1 MDSPQRRSKP
11 NNGITYV
18 YLDEVENKRHNSE
31 MEESDKE
38 EIKIDLLYHVDKDIR
53 YSPQLMEQVLLKV
66 FHTFFMLINKV
77 YMYWYRQGLFG
88 IFLTDIIRIM
98 YE

>member
-53 YSPQLMEQVLLKV
+53 YSPQLMEQVLLK
-66 FHTFFMLINKV
+66 FFTHFLCLLTRFICI
-77 YMYWYRQGLFG
+77 G
-88 IFLTDIIRIM
+88 IVKDCLEYSLPILS
-98 YE
+98 E